1 MLELT
6 QYAIREKSSLAREQ
20 YAAYTE
26 MVMGALEFGA
36 QATGAR
42 WLVPLPT
49 VARWLVPLPT
59 VARWLVPLPTV
70 ARLLITLTDGL
81 TITWLVDRDDALA
94 EQVVAAAAQA
104 VAALAAESGT
114 AGC

>member
-49 VARWLVPLPT
+49 G
-59 VARWLVPLPTV
+59 ARWLVPLPTV

>member
-36 QATGAR
+36 QATG
-42 WLVPLPT
+42 
-49 VARWLVPLPT
+49 ARWLVPLPT

>member
-49 VARWLVPLPT
+49 VAR
-59 VARWLVPLPTV
+59 
-70 ARLLITLTDGL
+70 LLITLTDGL
-81 TITWLVDRDDALA
+81 TITWLVDRDDALV

>member
-36 QATGAR
+36 QATG
-42 WLVPLPT
+42 
-49 VARWLVPLPT
+49 
-59 VARWLVPLPTV
+59 ARWLVPLPTV